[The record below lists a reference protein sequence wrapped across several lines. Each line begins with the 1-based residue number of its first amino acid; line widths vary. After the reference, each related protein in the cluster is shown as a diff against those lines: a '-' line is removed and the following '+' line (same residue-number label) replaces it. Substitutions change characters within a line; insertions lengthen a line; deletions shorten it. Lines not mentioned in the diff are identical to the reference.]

1 MISGAALVGA
11 GVGLDRVLGGAGSGS
26 DSASNAEQVA
36 TLDSKVAFHGARQA
50 GIATPPQAH
59 LSFASFDVTT
69 ESHAALRG
77 VLRRWTAAA
86 AAITAGRQY
95 VPPER
100 NQSLPPADPGES
112 VGLAPSRLTLTFGF
126 GPTLFERD
134 GQDRFGL
141 AGRRPSALR
150 PLPRFSGEALE
161 QASSGGDLC
170 VQACA
175 EDPQSTFH
183 AIHLMAMLAAAEAR
197 MRWMH
202 VGFRTRPAGDAAT
215 GRNLLG
221 FKDGT
226 RNIRTADA
234 AALNDFVWVQGDDQ
248 PRWMR
253 GGTYLVARRIEI
265 VLSAWDSLTLP
276 EQERAIGRYKLS
288 GAPLGAHHEQDQI
301 NLAAVDRQGNSIIP
315 IDAHVRI
322 ASPETNGALR
332 ILRRGYS
339 FSRGATPGSVDRGGH
354 QLDGGLFFIGFTRDL
369 DRFAPLLR
377 RVMSRDALNE
387 FTLHTGSAVFAVPPG
402 VRPGGF
408 IGDQLF
414 S

>member
-11 GVGLDRVLGGAGSGS
+11 GVGLDRVLGGSGS
-26 DSASNAEQVA
+26 ESSSNAAQVA
-36 TLDSKVAFHGARQA
+36 ALDSSVAFHGAHQA

-59 LSFASFDVTT
+59 LSFASFDLTT
-69 ESHAALRG
+69 ESHAALKR

-95 VPPER
+95 APPER
-100 NQSLPPADPGES
+100 SPSLPPADPGES
-112 VGLAPSRLTLTFGF
+112 LGLAPARLTLTFGF

-134 GQDRFGL
+134 GEDRFGI

-150 PLPRFSGEALE
+150 PLPRFSGETLE
-161 QASSGGDLC
+161 HASSGGDLC

-175 EDPQSTFH
+175 EDPQTTFH

-197 MRWMH
+197 MRWTQ
-202 VGFRTRPAGDAAT
+202 VGFRTQPAGGAGT

-226 RNIRTADA
+226 CNISTADA
-234 AALNDFVWVQGDDQ
+234 AALNDFVWVRHGDQ

-265 VLSAWDSLTLP
+265 VLSAWDGLTLP

-288 GAPLGAHHEQDQI
+288 GAPLGARHEHDPV
-301 NLAAVDRQGNSIIP
+301 NLSAVDRQGNPIIP
-315 IDAHVRI
+315 IEAHIRI
-322 ASPETNGALR
+322 ASPETNGGLR

-339 FSRGATPGSVDRGGH
+339 FSRGATPGPVDRGGH

-369 DRFAPLLR
+369 DRFAPLVR
-377 RVMSRDALNE
+377 RVLSRDALNE
-387 FTLHTGSAVFAVPPG
+387 FTMHTASAVFAIPPG

-408 IGDQLF
+408 IGEQLF